1 MLRCALFKNFNG
13 ADSFLIWGHNA
24 DARKLHAGLLAM
36 LVLQSECFRIEGGL
50 GIAALLLQRSEGECA
65 SELRGT
71 PSEAIW
77 RFSMDILANVTASVE
92 SLTTHTGH
100 HYFDVNS
107 DFASQVMISA
117 NEYPETL
124 RP

>member
-36 LVLQSECFRIEGGL
+36 LVLQSECFRI
-50 GIAALLLQRSEGECA
+50 
-65 SELRGT
+65 ELRGT